1 MERPVQTKFR
11 MLRRARILVA
21 DDDPELLEAVAEAL
35 ERQGAEVVRAENGA
49 ELIERMADE
58 GPFAL
63 VITDIAMPWMGGLQA
78 MHSARTAGLGTP
90 IIVMTALTDE
100 RIGAQVQAL
109 GQDVVLLRKPF
120 ELSALEAV
128 VASMLS
134 AEES

>member
-1 MERPVQTKFR
+1 M
-11 MLRRARILVA
+11 A

>member
-1 MERPVQTKFR
+1 
-11 MLRRARILVA
+11 MLRQARILVA
-21 DDDPELLEAVAEAL
+21 DDDPDLLEAVAEAL
-35 ERQGAEVVRAENGA
+35 ERQGADVVRAENGA

-90 IIVMTALTDE
+90 IVVMTALSDE
-100 RIGAQVQAL
+100 RIPAQVKAL

-120 ELSALEAV
+120 ELGALEAV
-128 VASMLS
+128 VSRLLS
-134 AEES
+134 DEKPPPEPRS